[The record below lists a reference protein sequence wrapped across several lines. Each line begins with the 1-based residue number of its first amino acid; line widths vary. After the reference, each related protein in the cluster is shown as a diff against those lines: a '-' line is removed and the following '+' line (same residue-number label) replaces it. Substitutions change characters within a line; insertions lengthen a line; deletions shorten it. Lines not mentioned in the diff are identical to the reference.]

1 MLYLVYGPYNATAG
15 AEWNVRMLYLSSAN
29 ILSVLVAGWPLVDH
43 ALPPADCSCMSP
55 LLTLLPRQQ
64 GERLGAAACR
74 P

>member
-15 AEWNVRMLYLSSAN
+15 AEWNSRMLYLSSTA
-29 ILSVLVAGWPLVDH
+29 ILSVLVAGWPLTDH
-43 ALPPADCSCMSP
+43 ALPPADSYFMSP

-64 GERLGAAACR
+64 GERLGAASCR